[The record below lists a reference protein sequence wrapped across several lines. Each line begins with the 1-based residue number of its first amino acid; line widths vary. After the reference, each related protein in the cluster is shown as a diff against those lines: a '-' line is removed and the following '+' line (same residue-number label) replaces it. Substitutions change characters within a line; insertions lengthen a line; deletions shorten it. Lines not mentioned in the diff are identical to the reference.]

1 MAEHNLV
8 PVVLVKRVVVIRLN
22 RVVAAYLRSLQTQS
36 ASLASVIFA

>member
-8 PVVLVKRVVVIRLN
+8 PVVLVKRVVIRLN